1 MKTMKIIKLTAI
13 LFAVIICLFAAALM
27 TSCGDLGSGDAETPT
42 PDETDAPPAE
52 TQSET
57 PPPDEIPD
65 ETPDE
70 TPDAPAP
77 EIKLVP
83 YDGVVEHIFFHEV
96 IAWPELAFDGSSTQK
111 GYDDNMVTVYEYK
124 KILESLYNNGFILV
138 DMNDVWSEYTNDN
151 GARRMQKNT
160 LMLPEGKKPIVI
172 SFDDLSFYSYMAGDG
187 FMEKYIVGD
196 DGDIWAVGLDPSGNR
211 IVSQDLAAVTILDKF
226 VKQNPGFS
234 LGAKGCIAL
243 TGYEGILGYRTHFDR
258 NNDTQQA
265 KLERKQEIARV
276 RPVVQ
281 RLKETGWYFAT
292 HSYGHINLE
301 KASLNGVVNDANRW
315 LDEVGSLVGET
326 KIFIYPF
333 GTRLDGND
341 VYSTGSALLAYID
354 LGFRYFASVG
364 YEPFTS
370 IKSDIPAVMLDRMNS
385 DGITLRNS
393 RERFLR
399 FYDAREVFDP
409 SRPSGEGYTVKW

>member
-1 MKTMKIIKLTAI
+1 MKTMKTIKLTAL
-13 LFAVIICLFAAALM
+13 LFVAITCLLAAMLM
-27 TSCGDLGSGDAETPT
+27 TSCGDSAGDGT
-42 PDETDAPPAE
+42 
-52 TQSET
+52 ET
-57 PPPDEIPD
+57 PPPTETDEPPTETPPTEPD

-70 TPDAPAP
+70 TPDAPSP
-77 EIKLVP
+77 EPTHAVELVP

-96 IAWPELAFDGSSTQK
+96 IAWPELAFDGGSMQK
-111 GYDDNMVTVYEYK
+111 GYDDNMVTAYEYI
-124 KILESLYNNGFILV
+124 KILESLYNNNFILV
-138 DMNDVWSEYTNDN
+138 DMNDVWSEHINEN
-151 GARRMQKNT
+151 GERRMRKNT

-172 SFDDLSFYSYMAGDG
+172 SFDDLSFYDYMTGDG

-196 DGDIWAVGLDPSGNR
+196 DGDIWAAGVDPSGNR
-211 IVSQDLAAVTILDKF
+211 IVSQDHAAVTILDKF
-226 VKQNPGFS
+226 IKQNPGFS

-265 KLERKQEIARV
+265 KLERMQEIARV
-276 RPVVQ
+276 RPVVK

-301 KASLNGVVNDANRW
+301 RASLNGVVNDANRW

-326 KIFIYPF
+326 KVFIYPF
-333 GTRLDGND
+333 GTRLDGSD
-341 VYSTGSALLAYID
+341 VYSTGPALLAYID

-364 YEPFTS
+364 YEPFS
-370 IKSDIPAVMLDRMNS
+370 RIKTDVPAVMLDRMNS
-385 DGITLRNS
+385 DGVTLRNS
-393 RERFLR
+393 RERFMR

-409 SRPSGEGYTVKW
+409 SRPSGEGYAVKW